1 MSYFKLPKK
10 HKQLEDIKPKPVL
23 KANLGEIGYTGQ
35 VTAYMLPSG
44 AGVIIMAASADVLDE
59 AAQLLQPEVGTTT
72 LNRDL
77 IYPATLMSKE
87 NILLSEVDPD
97 DEEL

>member
-10 HKQLEDIKPKPVL
+10 PKQLEDILPKPVV
-23 KANLGEIGYTGQ
+23 KANVGAIGYTGR
-35 VTAYMLPSG
+35 VSAYKLPSG
-44 AGVIIMAASADVLDE
+44 AGVIIMAADDTVLDE
-59 AAQLLQPEVGTTT
+59 AAALLQPREYDVK
-72 LNRDL
+72 LNRDW

-87 NILLSEVDPD
+87 EVLLGEIEPD